1 MAKPTWL
8 GRNEMESKQWG
19 RNASLLSFAALL
31 RSLFLNHEMKSY

>member
-8 GRNEMESKQWG
+8 GRNEMESRQER

-31 RSLFLNHEMKSY
+31 RSLFINHGMKSY